1 MLDNAEKLLE
11 RYLAISR
18 AIAGQM
24 DFQSVLGEIAD
35 ELYQLFQHDHVD
47 ISILLPDQPGRNVS
61 FEVGMSTKW
70 GETVDT
76 PHMIEESPIRDL
88 LKGQV
93 PHFLTKDACNDS
105 RFHFEGAF
113 DSPIFEANLRSRVH
127 VPLQVHG
134 EVLGALNLSSH
145 EIGKYGPEHVEVAQ
159 QVADLLAPYFNAL
172 IWGDQAKTAAL
183 SEGAARGREETL
195 RLGAMRLTEAMEDER
210 KRIGMDLHDQTL
222 ADLTR
227 ILRRVTGLK
236 RRPVSTI
243 TTLSSIADDIE
254 VCINEIRRI
263 IEDTKPS
270 VMDLFGFTQ
279 AVEAQLERTVQGAV
293 PRIKTLVEDNTNAL
307 VDSFP
312 GSLRTA
318 IFRIVQE
325 AINNA
330 VKHSSP
336 STISVSIEARNAD
349 IVISVSDDGSGMLAN
364 MENQASGL
372 ENMRARAAIISANL
386 VFEQNEPGGGTRVMI
401 TVPRNN
407 PAEKEAPVQA
417 GSRTMEVAQ

>member
-1 MLDNAEKLLE
+1 MQISSGILLE
-11 RYLAISR
+11 KYLAISR

-35 ELYQLFQHDHVD
+35 ELYQLFEHDHVD
-47 ISILLPDQPGRNVS
+47 ISILLPDQPDRNVS
-61 FEVGMSTKW
+61 FEVGVSTKW
-70 GETVDT
+70 GETNDT
-76 PHMIEESPIRDL
+76 PHLTSESPIRDL
-88 LKGQV
+88 LIGKV
-93 PHFLTKDACNDS
+93 PYYLTSDACNDA
-105 RFHFEGAF
+105 RFHFERAF

-134 EVLGALNLSSH
+134 EVLGSLNLSSH
-145 EIGKYGPEHVEVAQ
+145 QVGKYGPEHVKIAQ

-195 RLGAMRLTEAMEDER
+195 RLGAMRLTEAMEEER

-227 ILRRVTGLK
+227 ILRRLTGLK
-236 RRPVSTI
+236 RRPVSV
-243 TTLSSIADDIE
+243 TTALSGIADDINT
-254 VCINEIRRI
+254 CINEVRRI

-270 VMDLFGFTQ
+270 IMDLFGFTQ
-279 AVEAQLERTVQGAV
+279 AVEAQLERTVGGMVPAV
-293 PRIKTLVEDNTNAL
+293 KTMVEDSTNSI
-307 VDSFP
+307 VDDFP

-318 IFRIVQE
+318 LFRIVQE

-336 STISVSIEARNAD
+336 REVTVKIQTDNQSVLISVN
-349 IVISVSDDGSGMLAN
+349 DDGTGMDALQDN
-364 MENQASGL
+364 HSSGL
-372 ENMRARAAIISANL
+372 DNMRVRAAIISADL
-386 VFEQNEPGGGTRVMI
+386 VFDQVEPDGGTRVII
-401 TVPRNN
+401 TVPR
-407 PAEKEAPVQA
+407 AQLSDDGDEKFSEELSMEA
-417 GSRTMEVAQ
+417 AQ

>member
-1 MLDNAEKLLE
+1 MHISPEILLV

-24 DFQSVLGEIAD
+24 DFQSVLGEIAG
-35 ELYQLFQHDHVD
+35 ELYMLFEHDHLD

-61 FEVGMSTKW
+61 FEVGVSTKW
-70 GETVDT
+70 GETADT
-76 PHMIEESPIRDL
+76 PHLIAESPIRDL
-88 LKGQV
+88 LIGKV
-93 PHFLTKDACNDS
+93 PHFLTSDACNDS
-105 RFHFEGAF
+105 RFHFEDAF

-145 EIGKYGPEHVEVAQ
+145 EIGKYGPEHVKIAQ

-195 RLGAMRLTEAMEDER
+195 RLGALRLTEAMEDER
-210 KRIGMDLHDQTL
+210 KHIGMDLHDQTL

-227 ILRRVTGLK
+227 ILRRITGLK
-236 RRPVSTI
+236 RRPVSV
-243 TTLSSIADDIE
+243 TTSLSGIAEDINTC
-254 VCINEIRRI
+254 VNELRRI
-263 IEDTKPS
+263 IEDTKPG

-279 AVEAQLERTVQGAV
+279 AVEAQLERTVGGMV
-293 PRIKTLVEDNTNAL
+293 PTITTIVEDSTNSI
-307 VDSFP
+307 VDEFS

-318 IFRIVQE
+318 LFRIVQE

-330 VKHSSP
+330 VRHGSP
-336 STISVSIEARNAD
+336 QQVVVNIEANEHD
-349 IVISVSDDGSGMLAN
+349 IVISVCDDGTGMETL
-364 MENQASGL
+364 QDGHSSGL
-372 ENMRARAAIISANL
+372 DNMRARAAIVSANL
-386 VFEQNEPGGGTRVMI
+386 VFERNDPDGGTRVMI
-401 TVPRNN
+401 TVPRKH
-407 PAEKEAPVQA
+407 ATKSGDISTRESLALEA
-417 GSRTMEVAQ
+417 AQ